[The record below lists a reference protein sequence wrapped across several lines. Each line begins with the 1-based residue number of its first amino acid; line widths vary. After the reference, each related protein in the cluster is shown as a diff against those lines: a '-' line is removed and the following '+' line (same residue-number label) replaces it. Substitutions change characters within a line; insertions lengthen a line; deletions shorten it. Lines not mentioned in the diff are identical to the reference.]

1 MKKVLSILFSILL
14 LTQWASAQIENHKAV
29 PFLGSGAVQKEAG
42 VGNPVEVVFQV
53 GSPINI
59 SHRSVANN
67 SEQLSVR
74 FPWDVLYLNYT
85 FDGNSL
91 FVSKGYFSDRVFLR
105 WNPVANID
113 NITGYKIFRKELGS
127 LEDSVIVK
135 NLSKDDL
142 DWEDEFANSGVLYK
156 YTVHAIGVHE
166 SQAAYM
172 TYIEGIGY
180 RTTSAT
186 ITGRIAYEGGQAV
199 KGVTVLAESEADFS
213 GTSLSF
219 DGNDFLLHDSLD
231 ILQSTQSSLT
241 VEAWMDLDESSF
253 TGSVFDYDG
262 IKIDYDGTNKKLKI
276 KQDGSDVSS
285 YDFGRKNLQGV
296 YVDGFAH
303 FAVVFDQDSLW
314 YYLQGEL
321 LDSAKLNSTLSIS
334 TEQDLKIGSGI
345 KGYIDE
351 FKIWSKPL
359 DSITISQDYN
369 RYISGGENGLIA
381 YYRMNEGYGDF
392 VYDLSHTGLVFN
404 ENHLKRLG
412 ATWSDVI
419 PSPKTD
425 LGIRGITDENG
436 NYIISG
442 IPYNGS
448 GSTYTVTPLFEQ
460 HSFEPSEKILFLGGN
475 ETVINNVD
483 FKDISSFKV
492 TGTVKYK
499 NTSCYAEGV
508 FVLIDGEIVTKDG
521 QPVMTDATG
530 FFELDVPIGYHFIT
544 VEKNGHVF
552 SAGRFPSD
560 ENEKWNFQEPLP
572 PISFIDSTLVKVVGR
587 VVGGTRE
594 GNKLANLGR
603 STNNIG
609 QAEITFKSQQ
619 NNGCSINKVVTD
631 SNTGEYEVLLPPMNY
646 IVEGLSV
653 INDPSIKFGTLDL
666 LNLTRIVPETVIIDT
681 VKNETTGAIISIDST
696 SYHVRNDYIYRK
708 EPIITVKNTDGSEFS
723 GETSISYD
731 QPRIG
736 QSPLTHTIDLK
747 ATPFLYPV
755 FESTNQYTAD
765 IRVFETYVNAD
776 NPILVDSVPVTD
788 GKVTINNNLAEIQY
802 EEADLNNGL
811 YRYTFTGGVPNTLTN
826 ANVEEYSYTQ
836 TFEIGVETA
845 KKSITWDVN
854 GEIYRGYVF
863 GGKPNGNNFVTTGP
877 ELVDMVL
884 RDPPGSGSY
893 AYIEKGTSDTYYE
906 SWTFEGGSTLDLEK
920 KIRLG
925 TTITAGLGVLTKTE
939 VVNDLKLGFEMTMT
953 GGGGHSLETT
963 ITFTDTYQTS
973 DGPELVGEAGDL
985 FIGKSMNYIY
995 GTSLNLDVLPDSV
1008 CDKPG
1013 VECYGESVDGFK
1025 IGKKLGMYMVPEG
1038 FNTTFVYSKDH
1049 IENYLIPDL
1058 TQLRNNLFHSENY
1071 QLVLTDQNDP
1081 KFGTNNDDP
1090 IWGTDASSENWRVTD
1105 AADTLGKSYIFR
1117 SSHLE
1122 NKYDSVRWYNQQ
1134 IRIWKDALGENDRE
1148 KYEAIT
1154 NGSPERNIS
1163 FSAGN
1168 SYSYTHMN
1176 DTINDYTNVFDMAIN
1191 EEVALEIGASINE
1204 TGIEVAQSLTFHQV
1218 YNKTWGDVSERS
1230 KTYGYELYDDNIGD
1244 FFSVDVFESTSGGG
1258 PIFSTA
1264 GGQSMCPWEEVAVVE
1279 YPWKKY
1285 VTVIDTA
1292 YVRGS
1297 SNNYDVVIDGK
1308 YYKYEI
1314 TEYQEWQGE
1323 YITEHVGKNLSEATM
1338 RREIPVLE
1346 VAPSVQQNVPDH
1358 EAAVF
1363 NLTLGNDS
1371 QSGDMQWYRLA
1382 VLEETNPDG
1391 AVLKIDG
1398 VPLNRV
1404 YAIPGG
1410 SSIVK
1415 ELTVEKGPVKDSY
1428 EDIQLVLFSTCE
1440 YDNWTN
1446 GGVFKSIDTVT
1457 ISANFIPSCSTVDLL
1472 NPEDQWV
1479 VNTSFDDTLR
1489 VVIGDY
1495 NINNPSL
1502 EEVQFQYK
1510 PSSSSSW
1517 IGLQSYF
1524 VDTTGMNDDR
1534 LKEIPTNASYII
1546 YEWDMAQLPDANY
1559 DLRAVSVCTQA
1570 ESSSK
1575 TYSGI
1580 YDDTNPHLFGT
1591 PQPADGI
1598 LSPNDDIAVQFNENI
1613 DIGKLSWDNFEIKG
1627 VLNGSKIRHQ
1637 ASVGFDGVQN
1647 YMLVKDGFGLA
1658 NRTFTI
1664 EFWLKRNSLGEQCI
1678 FTEGGNA
1685 SEGLYIGFDAN
1696 DKLEIGI
1703 NGEVVKTDKSF
1714 TEQDWK
1720 HFAIV
1725 YDQAESKASVL
1736 VDAVYELD
1744 VDITEKYT
1752 GNGDVYIG
1760 KAGFGNSRHFNGFI
1774 HEFRI
1779 WSTVRTQAKIAS
1791 KMNTSLGGSEFGLL
1805 GNWPMNESRGD
1816 VALDKV
1822 HSRHGQLNA
1831 SWNVEPK
1838 GRAYQFNGSSDYLAL
1853 NTARVPMNEE
1863 MDMTIEFWFNGQSG
1877 AASTFLSN
1885 GKGDGTDQSETL
1897 WSISASSQGMFFVE
1911 NAGLKFQATHQ
1922 SYLDGNWHHFALVV
1936 NRLGNISSYIDGE
1949 LQTADLSENWKGFAA
1964 PKLWVGARGWLDGFT
1979 ENFDNYFNGQMDE
1992 VRIWNLA
1999 RKQSQ
2004 IKQDMMNRLQG
2015 DEIGLKVYLPFEH
2028 YTEDVGVL
2036 VLTETTENKSQE
2048 LVEVT
2053 EQGGTFSEVP
2063 ANIKLARPVE
2073 KVNFTFAVNEDKV
2086 ILTPTTDA
2094 GLIEKTILD
2103 ITVKDVYDLR
2113 GNKLQSPITWTA
2125 YIKKNQVVWDAQQ
2138 FDLSKHAN
2146 EELTFRARVI
2156 NSGGRQESFSIGNL
2170 PEWLTAT
2177 PQSGTLEP
2185 DSQQEI
2191 IFTVSD
2197 GLNIG
2202 NYSRDIYLNTDLS
2215 FSEKLLINLD
2225 VFAERPDWTVNPA
2238 DFNNSMSLVGYLKV
2252 DGLISTDENDMIASK
2267 IDGVLTG
2274 VGNLEYVPEYDRYM
2288 VFLDIYSD
2296 YIVNTN
2302 QDIELL
2308 VWDAST
2314 GQIFGDV
2321 TPSNL
2326 EFEPETM
2333 VGTPSVPEL
2342 IETNNQIVV
2351 DMPVNKGWT
2360 WLSFNMTSD
2369 ELKDVEKLMNDLKP
2383 GNGDLVR
2390 DQYNFATYYT
2400 SGDYWY
2406 GELGYNYYDYYYR
2419 NSFTNYSMY
2428 MLRLSHEDTIRFMG
2442 VPLSPDTV
2450 DIPLKKGWNW
2460 ISYLPNVNMPLKEAL
2475 SNLAPSEGD
2484 VIKGQKNFAVYD
2496 DKLGWIGSLKTLKV
2510 RHGYMYKSAKD
2521 TQFRYPKSTVL
2532 LSRQKEEDSDFA
2544 CLPDQWEINVH
2555 DYEYHMSVI
2564 AKVDEDDLSDV
2575 DETLLLG
2582 AFENKQIRGVARPMF
2597 KEDTE
2602 EWIYFISL
2610 YSNELVTDMSLV
2622 LKDCDTEDEYS
2633 VNEILSFQTN
2643 GIAGTLDQP
2652 VNLTIGSRL
2661 TSLDDQES
2669 SFNAYP
2675 NPFAKS
2681 VAIELPKNVNGK
2693 ITVLVHDLAGRRIA
2707 EIDTSDFNGDELVW
2721 DGTTDSGTEVPAG
2734 VYLISVTSG
2743 TRNYSIRVTKI
2754 APQGEK

>member
-1 MKKVLSILFSILL
+1 MIALCSQVVEQEYTPNAVNALS
-14 LTQWASAQIENHKAV
+14 K
-29 PFLGSGAVQKEAG
+29 QKQTSSYQF
-42 VGNPVEVVFQV
+42 VFNI
-53 GSPINI
+53 GSPYSAMVNQNQGQGN
-59 SHRSVANN
+59 RNN
-67 SEQLSVR
+67 FRLGM
-74 FPWDVLYLNYT
+74 PLDVLYINYT
-85 FDGNSL
+85 FDVNSF
-91 FVSKGYFSDRVFLR
+91 FVSKGYYPDKIVLR
-105 WNPVANID
+105 WRPIANKD
-113 NITGYKIFRKELGS
+113 LITGYEIYRKELGS
-127 LEDSVIVK
+127 QEDSVLVK
-135 NLSKDDL
+135 SLSSSDL
-142 DWEDEFANSGVLYK
+142 DWEDQYAKSGVLYK
-156 YTVHAIGVHE
+156 YTIFANGVHK
-166 SQAAYM
+166 SQSQFL
-172 TYIEGIGY
+172 TYDEEIGY

-186 ITGRIAYEGGQAV
+186 VTGRIAYAGGQAV
-199 KGVTVLAESEADFS
+199 KGVAVLAESDADFS
-213 GTSLSF
+213 GTSILSGQNGYLYKDSLNLKNSSLDKFTFEAWVDVNNLSHVGSLLEYDDLEILYDGSNQRIDVKQSGVSIGGFASVKWDTISSVTNYAHLSLVF
-219 DGNDFLLHDSLD
+219 DGDSV
-231 ILQSTQSSLT
+231 T
-241 VEAWMDLDESSF
+241 
-253 TGSVFDYDG
+253 
-262 IKIDYDGTNKKLKI
+262 
-276 KQDGSDVSS
+276 
-285 YDFGRKNLQGV
+285 
-296 YVDGFAH
+296 H
-303 FAVVFDQDSLW
+303 
-314 YYLQGEL
+314 YLQGEYIEKV
-321 LDSAKLNSTLSIS
+321 KLSKPFSIGNKN
-334 TEQDLKIGSGI
+334 ELKIGKSFIGNL
-345 KGYIDE
+345 DE
-351 FKIWSKPL
+351 VRLWNVAL
-359 DSITISQDYN
+359 DSTTIVEGYN
-369 RYISGGENGLIA
+369 RYVSGGEKGLIA
-381 YYRMNEGYGDF
+381 YYRMNEGFGEF
-392 VYDLSHTGLVFN
+392 AYDLSHKGIEYN
-404 ENHLKRLG
+404 ENHLVLVNVS
-412 ATWSDVI
+412 WDDNI
-419 PSPKTD
+419 PSPKSE
-425 LGIRGITDENG
+425 LGIKGITDNNG
-436 NYIISG
+436 NYVISG
-442 IPYNGS
+442 IPYEGS
-448 GSTYTVTPLFEQ
+448 GSTYTITPLYNQ
-460 HSFEPSEKILFLGGN
+460 HQFEPSEKVLFLGTT
-475 ETVINNVD
+475 EAIINNVD

-499 NTSCYAEGV
+499 NTSCYAENV
-508 FVLIDGEIVTKDG
+508 FVLVDGEIVTKDG
-521 QPVMTDATG
+521 QPVMTDESGA
-530 FFELDVPIGYHFIT
+530 FELDVPIGYHFIT

-552 SAGRFPSD
+552 SAGRFPS
-560 ENEKWNFQEPLP
+560 NEDKKWNFQEPVSG
-572 PISFIDSTLVKVVGR
+572 IEFIDSTLMKVVGR

-594 GNKLANLGR
+594 GDKIANLGR
-603 STNNIG
+603 SKNNIG
-609 QAEITFKSQQ
+609 IAQITFTSQQ
-619 NNGCSINKVVTD
+619 GGGCSENSVWTD
-631 SNTGEYEVLLPPMNY
+631 AQTGEYEISLPPMNY
-646 IVEGLSV
+646 VVSNFSVE
-653 INDPSIKFGTLDL
+653 NDPTMKFEDLDL
-666 LNLTRIVPETVIIDT
+666 LDLTRIVPETIVIDT
-681 VKNETTGAIISIDST
+681 VKNEETGAVVSIDT
-696 SYHVRNDYIYRK
+696 SIYHVRNDYIYRNT
-708 EPIITVKNTDGSEFS
+708 PIITVKNSNGSEFK
-723 GETSISYD
+723 GESTLTYN
-731 QPRIG
+731 QQRPG
-736 QSPLTHTIDLK
+736 QADLTHTIDLSD
-747 ATPFLYPV
+747 TPFLHPV
-755 FESTNQYTAD
+755 FVSSNSYTAD
-765 IRVFETYVNAD
+765 IRVIETYTNAD
-776 NPILVDSVPVTD
+776 NPSLKDSVPVTD
-788 GKVTINNNLAEIQY
+788 GKVIIANNLAETQNI
-802 EEADLNNGL
+802 EADLDNGL
-811 YRYTFTGGVPNTLTN
+811 YRYVFSGGAPNTLTN
-826 ANVEEYSYTQ
+826 ANIPENSYTQ
-836 TFEIGVETA
+836 TFEINVETA
-845 KKSITWDVN
+845 KEAISWQPN
-854 GEIYRGYVF
+854 GKIYRGYVF
-863 GGKPNGNNFVTTGP
+863 GGKPTGNNFVTTGP

-893 AYIEKGTSDTYYE
+893 AYIEKGTSETSYE
-906 SWTFEGGSTLDLEK
+906 SWTFEGGSTIDLEK

-925 TTITAGLGVLTKTE
+925 TTITAGIGVETKTS
-939 VVNDLKLGFEMTMT
+939 VINDLKLGFEMSLT

-995 GTSLNLDVLPDSV
+995 GTTLNLDVLPDSV
-1008 CDKPG
+1008 CAKPG

-1025 IGKKLGMYMVPEG
+1025 IGKKLGMFLVPEG

-1058 TQLRNNLFHSENY
+1058 TELRNNLFHSENY
-1071 QLVLTDQNDP
+1071 QLVFTDQNDP

-1090 IWGTDASSENWRVTD
+1090 IWGVNASSENWRVTD
-1105 AADTLGKSYIFR
+1105 ASDTLGASYIFR

-1134 IRIWKDALGENDRE
+1134 IRIWKEALGENDRE
-1148 KYEAIT
+1148 KFNAVT
-1154 NGSPERNIS
+1154 DGSPEKNIS

-1168 SYSYTHMN
+1168 NYSYTHTN
-1176 DTINDYTNVFDMAIN
+1176 DTTNDYSNVFDMAIN
-1191 EEVALEIGASINE
+1191 EEVALEIGGTINDA
-1204 TGIEVAQSLTFHQV
+1204 GIEVSQSITFHQV
-1218 YNKTWGDVSERS
+1218 YNKTWGNVSERS

-1244 FFSVDVFESTSGGG
+1244 FFSVDVHESPSGGG

-1264 GGQSMCPWEEVAVVE
+1264 GGQSMCPWEEVATVE

-1285 VTVIDTA
+1285 VTVYDTTL
-1292 YVRGS
+1292 VKTKRGKH
-1297 SNNYDVVIDGK
+1297 DVKKDGK
-1308 YYKYEI
+1308 YYKYKI
-1314 TEYQEWQGE
+1314 TERQEWQGE
-1323 YITEHVGKNLSEATM
+1323 YITEHIGKNLSEATM

-1346 VAPSVQQNVPDH
+1346 VTPAVQANVPEH

-1363 NLTLGNDS
+1363 QLTLGNDS
-1371 QSGDMQWYRLA
+1371 QSGDMQWYRLS

-1398 VPLNRV
+1398 VSLNRV

-1410 SSIVK
+1410 ESIVK
-1415 ELTVEKGPVKDSY
+1415 ELTVEKGPTKDSY

-1502 EEVQFQYK
+1502 EEIKFQYK
-1510 PSSSSSW
+1510 PSASSNW

-1534 LKEIPTNASYII
+1534 LKEIPTNNPYII
-1546 YEWDMAQLPDANY
+1546 YEWNMAQLPDADY

-1575 TYSGI
+1575 IYSGI

-1637 ASVGFDGVQN
+1637 ASVGFDGIQN

-1664 EFWLKRNSLGEQCI
+1664 EFWLKRNGLGEQCI

-1696 DKLEIGI
+1696 DKLELGI
-1703 NGEVVKTDKSF
+1703 NGEIVKTDKSF
-1714 TEQDWK
+1714 TEFEWK
-1720 HFAIV
+1720 HFAVV
-1725 YDQAESKASVL
+1725 YDQSESKAYVM
-1736 VDAVYELD
+1736 VDAIYELD
-1744 VDITEKYT
+1744 KSLTETYT

-1760 KAGFGNSRHFNGFI
+1760 KSGFGNSRYFNGLI
-1774 HEFRI
+1774 HELRI
-1779 WSTVRTQAKIAS
+1779 WSTARTQAKIAA

-1805 GNWPMNESRGD
+1805 GNWPMNEAQGNI
-1816 VALDKV
+1816 ALDKV

-1838 GRAYQFNGSSDYLAL
+1838 GRAYRFNGALDYLTL
-1853 NTARVPMNEE
+1853 NTSRVPMNDE

-1877 AASTFLSN
+1877 LAQTFLSN
-1885 GKGDGTDQSETL
+1885 GKGDGTDLSNTV
-1897 WSISASSQGMFFVE
+1897 WSISADDRGWIEVR
-1911 NAGLKFQATHQ
+1911 NAGLNFQATEKD
-1922 SYLDGNWHHFALVV
+1922 YLDGNWHHFALVV
-1936 NRLGNISSYIDGE
+1936 NRLGNISSYVDGE
-1949 LQTADLSENWKGFAA
+1949 LQAADLSELWKGFAA
-1964 PKLWVGARGWLDGFT
+1964 PKLWLGARGWLEGNA
-1979 ENFDNYFNGQMDE
+1979 ENFDSYFNGQIDE

-2004 IKQDMMNRLQG
+2004 IQQDMMNRLQG

-2048 LVEVT
+2048 IVTVT
-2053 EQGGTFSEVP
+2053 EQGGLFSEVP

-2138 FDLSKHAN
+2138 FNLSKHAS
-2146 EELTFRARVI
+2146 EELTFSARII

-2170 PEWLTAT
+2170 PEWLSAA

-2191 IFTVSD
+2191 VFKVSE

-2225 VFAERPDWTVNPA
+2225 VFAEKPNWKVNPA

-2252 DGLISTDENDMIASK
+2252 DGVISTDENDMIAAK

-2274 VGNLEYVPEYDRYM
+2274 VGNLRYVAEYDRYM
-2288 VFLDIYSD
+2288 VFLDIFSD

-2308 VWDAST
+2308 VWDASS

-2321 TPSNL
+2321 MPNDL
-2326 EFEPETM
+2326 VF
-2333 VGTPSVPEL
+2333 VPEKMEGSPSEPKL
-2342 IETNNQIVV
+2342 IETNDQIVV

-2360 WLSFNMTSD
+2360 WLSFNMTSE

-2390 DQYNFATYYT
+2390 NQRYFATYYT

-2428 MLRLSHEDTIRFMG
+2428 MIRLSHEDTIKFMG

-2450 DIPLKKGWNW
+2450 DIPLKRGWNW

-2475 SNLAPSEGD
+2475 SNLQPSKGD
-2484 VIKGQKNFAVYD
+2484 VIKGQKDFAVYD
-2496 DKLGWIGSLKTLKV
+2496 EKLGWIGSLATLKV
-2510 RHGYMYKSAKD
+2510 QQGYMYLSAKD
-2521 TQFRYPKSTVL
+2521 TTFRYPKETVL
-2532 LSRQKEEDSDFA
+2532 LSRLKSNDGELA
-2544 CLPDQWEINVH
+2544 CVPDNWNINVH

-2564 AKVDEDDLSDV
+2564 AKVDEEELSDV
-2575 DETLLLG
+2575 DETLILA
-2582 AFENKQIRGVARPMF
+2582 AFENDQARGIARPMY

-2610 YSNELVTDMSLV
+2610 YSNELVTDMNLK
-2622 LKDCDTEDEYS
+2622 LKDCENDDEYS

-2643 GIAGTLDQP
+2643 GIAGTLDEP
-2652 VNLTIGSRL
+2652 VRLTLGSRL
-2661 TSLDDQES
+2661 TNIDDQKY

-2675 NPFAKS
+2675 NPFSKS
-2681 VAIELPKNVNGK
+2681 VAIELPKNAEGK
-2693 ITVLVHDLAGRRIA
+2693 IKVLVHDLAGRRIA
-2707 EIDTSDFNGDELVW
+2707 EVDVSNLHDDKLLWNGE
-2721 DGTTDSGTEVPAG
+2721 TDHGEEVPAG
-2734 VYLISVTSG
+2734 VYLISVSTEKES
-2743 TRNYSIRVTKI
+2743 YSVRVTKI
-2754 APQGEK
+2754 ASQGNK